1 MKTIAQSLPTIA
13 AVGGS
18 LLGFAL
24 GGFDGYLYSLLGFV
38 VIDYLTGLALAA
50 ARRQVSSQIGFT
62 GILKKMLIFVIVAM
76 GHLLDQNLLGGSATL
91 RTAMIF
97 FYLANEAISITENLG
112 ALGFPLPPKLKQVL
126 TQLSAESEEQ

>member
-18 LLGFAL
+18 LLGFLL

-62 GILKKMLIFVIVAM
+62 GILKKMLIFVIVVM

>member
-1 MKTIAQSLPTIA
+1 MKTIAQSLPTVA

-18 LLGFAL
+18 LLGFLL

>member
-18 LLGFAL
+18 LLGFLL

-38 VIDYLTGLALAA
+38 VIDYLTGLVLAA

>member
-1 MKTIAQSLPTIA
+1 MKTRAQSLPTLA

-18 LLGFAL
+18 LLGFLL

>member
-18 LLGFAL
+18 LLGFLL

-76 GHLLDQNLLGGSATL
+76 GHLLDQILLGGSATL

>member
-18 LLGFAL
+18 LLGFLL

-97 FYLANEAISITENLG
+97 FYLTNEAISITENLG

>member
-18 LLGFAL
+18 LLGFLL

-97 FYLANEAISITENLG
+97 FYLDNEAISITENLG

>member
-18 LLGFAL
+18 LLGFLL

-62 GILKKMLIFVIVAM
+62 GILKKMLIFVVVAM

>member
-18 LLGFAL
+18 LLGFLL

-76 GHLLDQNLLGGSATL
+76 GHLLDQNLQLADRAGRYRHAGQQTRQL
-91 RTAMIF
+91 RRGRMQGQTGD
-97 FYLANEAISITENLG
+97 N
-112 ALGFPLPPKLKQVL
+112 QVSQ
-126 TQLSAESEEQ
+126 QLSAQAG

>member
-1 MKTIAQSLPTIA
+1 MKTIAQSLPTVA

-18 LLGFAL
+18 LLGFLL

-38 VIDYLTGLALAA
+38 VIDYLTGLVLAA

>member
-18 LLGFAL
+18 LLGFLL

-76 GHLLDQNLLGGSATL
+76 GHLLGGSATL

-97 FYLANEAISITENLG
+97 FYLAN
-112 ALGFPLPPKLKQVL
+112 
-126 TQLSAESEEQ
+126 

>member
-18 LLGFAL
+18 LLGFLL

-38 VIDYLTGLALAA
+38 AIDYLTGLVLAA

>member
-1 MKTIAQSLPTIA
+1 MKTIAQSRPTIA

-18 LLGFAL
+18 LLGFLL

>member
-18 LLGFAL
+18 LLGFLL
-24 GGFDGYLYSLLGFV
+24 GGFDGYLYSLLPKV

>member
-18 LLGFAL
+18 LLGFLL

-97 FYLANEAISITENLG
+97 FYLANEAMSITENLG

>member
-18 LLGFAL
+18 LLGFLL

-50 ARRQVSSQIGFT
+50 AHRQVSSQIGFT

>member
-91 RTAMIF
+91 RPAMIF

>member
-18 LLGFAL
+18 LLGFLL

>member
-18 LLGFAL
+18 LLGFLL

-50 ARRQVSSQIGFT
+50 ARCQVSSQIGFT

>member
-18 LLGFAL
+18 LLGFLL

-38 VIDYLTGLALAA
+38 VIDYLTGLAIAA

>member
-18 LLGFAL
+18 LLGFLL
-24 GGFDGYLYSLLGFV
+24 GGFDGYLYSLLGIV

>member
-18 LLGFAL
+18 LLGFLL

-97 FYLANEAISITENLG
+97 FYLANEAIGITENLG